1 MKSKF
6 EFRPIEKTYSD
17 PVTASFRPGIPFGR
31 EFSRGDVVLLHPE
44 ISSSKIFLNSN
55 ILREALLNSKSF
67 IEEKL
72 GLVIVE
78 ALPEIKEN
86 KKAAN
91 KRAKDKKA
99 EEVKEEVT
107 IEGVTEIP
115 EGAEVVDEVVID
127 APEEVAE
134 ELTEALND
142 ELVMDDPLEGLE

>member
-6 EFRPIEKTYSD
+6 EFRPIEKTFSD
-17 PVTASFRPGIPFGR
+17 PVATSFRPGIPFGR

-44 ISSSKIFLNSN
+44 ISSSKTFLNSN

-78 ALPEIKEN
+78 ASPEIKEN

-91 KRAKDKKA
+91 KRAKDKKV
-99 EEVKEEVT
+99 EEEVT

-127 APEEVAE
+127 APAEVAE
-134 ELTEALND
+134 EITEALNND
-142 ELVMDDPLEGLE
+142 LVMDDPLEGLE

>member
-6 EFRPIEKTYSD
+6 EFRPIERTFSD
-17 PVTASFRPGIPFGR
+17 PVATSFRPGIPFGR
-31 EFSRGDVVLLHPE
+31 EFSRGDIVLLHPE
-44 ISSSKIFLNSN
+44 ISSSKTFLNSK

-67 IEEKL
+67 IEERL

-78 ALPEIKEN
+78 ASPEIKEN

-91 KRAKDKKA
+91 KRAKDKKV
-99 EEVKEEVT
+99 EEEVT

-115 EGAEVVDEVVID
+115 EGAEVKEEVVID

-134 ELTEALND
+134 EITEALNND
-142 ELVMDDPLEGLE
+142 LVMDDPLEGLE

>member
-6 EFRPIEKTYSD
+6 EFRPIERTFSD
-17 PVTASFRPGIPFGR
+17 PVATSFRPGIPFGR
-31 EFSRGDVVLLHPE
+31 EFSRGDIVLLHPE
-44 ISSSKIFLNSN
+44 ISSSKTFLNSK

-67 IEEKL
+67 IEERL

-78 ALPEIKEN
+78 ASPEIKEN

-99 EEVKEEVT
+99 EEIKEEVT

-115 EGAEVVDEVVID
+115 EGAEVKEEVVID

-134 ELTEALND
+134 EITEALNND
-142 ELVMDDPLEGLE
+142 LVMDDPLEGLE